1 MPVEVESTSQLEDL
15 VRVVRKRVGWLLVPL
30 SLCLALGTSFAFLV
44 PKKYVSREAVMVR
57 DVGGRD
63 RQQRGSTGGQVASHV
78 IRAPKRVKAVIE
90 SLRWPWAAL
99 TKVEKEEFLERT
111 IDNLSVSSP
120 ILGPSVN
127 EQIVT
132 ISFAHTDPVKALR
145 FTSEISRLWREEVLE
160 ASRKATESAY
170 EKLRERRGQM
180 QNRLAQISEDL
191 STKHK
196 QYSIPPWNTVAWGE
210 RPLAP
215 EFDEL
220 LSLRAEREE
229 VARTLI
235 LRGEEVEELEGAYT
249 KMEDMVPFETTAAGQ
264 TYQARI
270 EQLRSLVQS
279 EQLLLTTQGYRPGH
293 SKFVQIQDRING
305 YKEELALLTG
315 ALSGSV
321 VPPEMQQNKAK
332 LEAGEALRLAEKDML
347 RLVGKLERLDSGL
360 RNTEAR
366 TRELQTIYQELHDL
380 QAERVRVNSNLAQ
393 AEDEFT
399 RKEVEWTEMKSA
411 AGNPFNLL
419 RQAELPTRPTEP
431 SVPLIILGSA
441 VLGLALGLGGAFMA
455 EYGRN
460 CFRTVNDIT
469 RVMVVPVLGTVN
481 TIVTSRERRR
491 ANLVHILIGGSTFLL
506 IATLGFVTYAWEVDQ
521 SLLSDDL
528 RMSLESFRR
537 AFE

>member
-1 MPVEVESTSQLEDL
+1 MPVEVEPTSQLEDV
-15 VRVVRKRVGWLLVPL
+15 VRIVRKRIGWLLVPL
-30 SLCLALGTSFAFLV
+30 GLCLALGTSFAFLV
-44 PKKYVSREAVMVR
+44 PKKFVSREAVMVR

-63 RQQRGSTGGQVASHV
+63 SQGGSSTGGQVASHV

-99 TKVEKEEFLERT
+99 TKIEKEEFLERT

-120 ILGPSVN
+120 ILGTSVR

-196 QYSIPPWNTVAWGE
+196 QYGIPPWDTVAWGE

-220 LSLRAEREE
+220 L
-229 VARTLI
+229 T
-235 LRGEEVEELEGAYT
+235 LRGEREDLARDLIVSGEAVQELDEAYSR
-249 KMEDMVPFETTAAGQ
+249 MEDMVPFQATDAGK
-264 TYQARI
+264 TYQERI
-270 EQLRSLVQS
+270 MKLQGLVQAD
-279 EQLLLTTQGYRPGH
+279 QLLLATQGYRPGH
-293 SKFVQIQDRING
+293 SRFIQIQDRVSA

-315 ALSGSV
+315 ALTGSV
-321 VPPEMQQNKAK
+321 VIPEMQQNEAK
-332 LEAGEALRLAEKDML
+332 LQAGVELQLAEKEVQRMVARVEALDGRL
-347 RLVGKLERLDSGL
+347 RS
-360 RNTEAR
+360 TEAR

-380 QAERVRVNSNLAQ
+380 QAERVRVNGNLAQ

-399 RKEVEWTEMKSA
+399 RKEIEWTEMKSA
-411 AGNPFNLL
+411 AGNPFHLL

-441 VLGLALGLGGAFMA
+441 VLGLFLGLGGAFLA

-491 ANLVHILIGGSTFLL
+491 ANLARILIGGCTILL
-506 IATLGFVTYAWEVDQ
+506 IGALGFITYAWEVNQ

>member
-1 MPVEVESTSQLEDL
+1 
-15 VRVVRKRVGWLLVPL
+15 
-30 SLCLALGTSFAFLV
+30 
-44 PKKYVSREAVMVR
+44 
-57 DVGGRD
+57 
-63 RQQRGSTGGQVASHV
+63 
-78 IRAPKRVKAVIE
+78 
-90 SLRWPWAAL
+90 
-99 TKVEKEEFLERT
+99 
-111 IDNLSVSSP
+111 VSSP
-120 ILGPSVN
+120 ILGASVK

-196 QYSIPPWNTVAWGE
+196 QYGIPPWDTVAWGE

-220 LSLRAEREE
+220 L
-229 VARTLI
+229 T
-235 LRGEEVEELEGAYT
+235 LRGEREDLARDLIVRGEDVQELDEAYSR
-249 KMEDMVPFETTAAGQ
+249 MEDMVPFQATDAGK
-264 TYQARI
+264 TYQERI
-270 EQLRSLVQS
+270 VKLQGLVQAD
-279 EQLLLTTQGYRPGH
+279 QLLLATQGYRPGH
-293 SKFVQIQDRING
+293 SKFIQIQDRVSA

-315 ALSGSV
+315 ALTGSV
-321 VPPEMQQNKAK
+321 VIPEMQQNEAK
-332 LEAGEALRLAEKDML
+332 LQAGVDLQLAEKEVQRMVARVEALDGRL
-347 RLVGKLERLDSGL
+347 RS
-360 RNTEAR
+360 TEAR

-380 QAERVRVNSNLAQ
+380 QAERVRVNGNLAQ

-399 RKEVEWTEMKSA
+399 RKEIEWTEMKSA
-411 AGNPFNLL
+411 AGNPFHLL

-441 VLGLALGLGGAFMA
+441 VLGLFLGIGGAFLA

-491 ANLVHILIGGSTFLL
+491 ANLARILIGGGTILL
-506 IATLGFVTYAWEVDQ
+506 IGALGFITYAWEVNQ

>member
-1 MPVEVESTSQLEDL
+1 MPVEVESTSQLEDV
-15 VRVVRKRVGWLLVPL
+15 VRVVRKRIGWLLVPL
-30 SLCLALGTSFAFLV
+30 GLCLALGTSFAFLV
-44 PKKYVSREAVMVR
+44 PKKFVSREAVMVR

-63 RQQRGSTGGQVASHV
+63 SQRGSSTGGQVAAHV

-99 TKVEKEEFLERT
+99 TKIEKEEFLERT

-120 ILGPSVN
+120 ILGASVK

-196 QYSIPPWNTVAWGE
+196 QYGIPPWDTVAWGE

-220 LSLRAEREE
+220 L
-229 VARTLI
+229 T
-235 LRGEEVEELEGAYT
+235 LRGEREDLARDLIVRGEDVQELDEAYSR
-249 KMEDMVPFETTAAGQ
+249 MEDMVPFQATDAGK
-264 TYQARI
+264 TYQERI
-270 EQLRSLVQS
+270 VKLQGLVQAD
-279 EQLLLTTQGYRPGH
+279 QLLLATQGYRPGH
-293 SKFVQIQDRING
+293 SKFIQIQDRVSA

-315 ALSGSV
+315 ALTGSV
-321 VPPEMQQNKAK
+321 VIPEMQQNEAK
-332 LEAGEALRLAEKDML
+332 LQAGVDLQLAEKEVQRMVARVEALDGRL
-347 RLVGKLERLDSGL
+347 RS
-360 RNTEAR
+360 TEAR

-380 QAERVRVNSNLAQ
+380 QAERVRVNGNLAQ

-399 RKEVEWTEMKSA
+399 RKEIEWTEMKSA
-411 AGNPFNLL
+411 AGNPFHLL

-441 VLGLALGLGGAFMA
+441 VLGLFLGIGGAFLA

-491 ANLVHILIGGSTFLL
+491 ANLARILIGGGTILL
-506 IATLGFVTYAWEVDQ
+506 IGALGFITYAWEVNQ

>member
-1 MPVEVESTSQLEDL
+1 
-15 VRVVRKRVGWLLVPL
+15 
-30 SLCLALGTSFAFLV
+30 
-44 PKKYVSREAVMVR
+44 
-57 DVGGRD
+57 
-63 RQQRGSTGGQVASHV
+63 
-78 IRAPKRVKAVIE
+78 
-90 SLRWPWAAL
+90 
-99 TKVEKEEFLERT
+99 
-111 IDNLSVSSP
+111 
-120 ILGPSVN
+120 
-127 EQIVT
+127 
-132 ISFAHTDPVKALR
+132 
-145 FTSEISRLWREEVLE
+145 
-160 ASRKATESAY
+160 
-170 EKLRERRGQM
+170 M

-196 QYSIPPWNTVAWGE
+196 QYGIPPWNTVAWGE

-229 VARTLI
+229 VAKTLI
-235 LRGEEVEELEGAYT
+235 LRGEEVEELEDAYT
-249 KMEDMVPFETTAAGQ
+249 KMEDMVPFEATAAGQ

-270 EQLRSLVQS
+270 EKLRSLVQS

-321 VPPEMQQNKAK
+321 VPPEMQQNETK
-332 LEAGEALRLAEKDML
+332 LAAGEALRLAEKDML
-347 RLVGKLERLDSGL
+347 RLVGKLDRLDSSL

-366 TRELQTIYQELHDL
+366 TRELQTIYQQLHDL

-460 CFRTVNDIT
+460 CFRTVNEIT

-491 ANLVHILIGGSTFLL
+491 ANLAHFLIGGSTFLL
-506 IATLGFVTYAWEVDQ
+506 IATLGFITYAWEVDQ

>member
-1 MPVEVESTSQLEDL
+1 MPVEVESTSQLEDV
-15 VRVVRKRVGWLLVPL
+15 VRIVRKRIGWLLVPL
-30 SLCLALGTSFAFLV
+30 GLCLALGTSFAFLV
-44 PKKYVSREAVMVR
+44 PKKFVSREAVMVR

-63 RQQRGSTGGQVASHV
+63 SQGGSSTGGQVASHV

-99 TKVEKEEFLERT
+99 TKIEKEEFLERT

-120 ILGPSVN
+120 ILGTSVK

-196 QYSIPPWNTVAWGE
+196 QYGIPPWDTVAWGE

-220 LSLRAEREE
+220 LA
-229 VARTLI
+229 
-235 LRGEEVEELEGAYT
+235 LRGEREDLARDLIVRGEAVQELDEAYSR
-249 KMEDMVPFETTAAGQ
+249 MEDMVPFQATDAGK
-264 TYQARI
+264 TYQERI
-270 EQLRSLVQS
+270 VKLQGLVQAD
-279 EQLLLTTQGYRPGH
+279 QLLLATQGYRPGH
-293 SKFVQIQDRING
+293 SKFIQIQDRVSA

-315 ALSGSV
+315 ALTGSV
-321 VPPEMQQNKAK
+321 VIPEMQQNEAK
-332 LEAGEALRLAEKDML
+332 LQAGVELQLAEKEVQRMVARVEALDGRL
-347 RLVGKLERLDSGL
+347 RS
-360 RNTEAR
+360 TEAR

-380 QAERVRVNSNLAQ
+380 QAERVRVNGNLAQ

-399 RKEVEWTEMKSA
+399 RKEIEWTEMKSA
-411 AGNPFNLL
+411 AGNPFHLL

-441 VLGLALGLGGAFMA
+441 VLGLFLGLGGAFLA

-491 ANLVHILIGGSTFLL
+491 ANLARILIGGGTILL
-506 IATLGFVTYAWEVDQ
+506 IGALGFITYAWEVNQ
-521 SLLSDDL
+521 GLLSDDL

>member
-1 MPVEVESTSQLEDL
+1 MPVEVESTSQLEDAL
-15 VRVVRKRVGWLLVPL
+15 RVVRKRIGWLLVPL
-30 SLCLALGTSFAFLV
+30 GLCLALGTSFAFLV
-44 PKKYVSREAVMVR
+44 PKKFVSREAVMVR

-63 RQQRGSTGGQVASHV
+63 NQGRGSTGGQVASHV

-99 TKVEKEEFLERT
+99 TKIEKEEFLERT

-120 ILGPSVN
+120 ILGASVK

-196 QYSIPPWNTVAWGE
+196 QYGIPPWDTVAWGE

-220 LSLRAEREE
+220 L
-229 VARTLI
+229 T
-235 LRGEEVEELEGAYT
+235 LRGEREDLARDLIVRGEDVQELDEAYSR
-249 KMEDMVPFETTAAGQ
+249 MEDMVPFQATDAGK
-264 TYQARI
+264 TYQERI
-270 EQLRSLVQS
+270 VKLQGLVQAD
-279 EQLLLTTQGYRPGH
+279 QLLLATQGYRPGH
-293 SKFVQIQDRING
+293 SKFIQIQDRVSA

-315 ALSGSV
+315 ALTGSV
-321 VPPEMQQNKAK
+321 VIPEMQQNEAK
-332 LEAGEALRLAEKDML
+332 LQAGVDLQLAEKEVQRMVARVEALDGRL
-347 RLVGKLERLDSGL
+347 RS
-360 RNTEAR
+360 TEAR

-380 QAERVRVNSNLAQ
+380 QAERVRVNGNLAQ

-399 RKEVEWTEMKSA
+399 RKEIEWTEMKSA
-411 AGNPFNLL
+411 AGNPFHLL

-441 VLGLALGLGGAFMA
+441 VLGLFLGIGGAFLA

-491 ANLVHILIGGSTFLL
+491 ANLARILIGGGTILL
-506 IATLGFVTYAWEVDQ
+506 IGALGFITYAWEVNQ